1 MALIHIDPVPPRC
14 SPGVVLSFV
23 CTGGKIDSKHIGKI
37 AFVGRGATVEV
48 PDAKAA
54 AIVNALD
61 GATLQ
66 DKPVR
71 VRFAGKGDF
80 TDADHFGNLSK
91 LLDLEAKAEQ
101 EEARRRAQAEEG
113 SPVGDGTTLTA
124 LVLRDSE
131 FGLGGRLL
139 LTFGRKTPGASL
151 PPSRLGP
158 GSPVVLNQTN
168 VNRRVPSF
176 RGVIYDRDTATIGV
190 AIDPPDDELP
200 DEAVWRLDLSPD
212 EVSRLRQQDALRRA
226 ASAAGDRLAELRG
239 VLLGER
245 APEFTEPAP
254 STARRAG
261 GVSPPSIP
269 NAPGD
274 PRVDQ
279 NESADE
285 VSGSS
290 ADEASEASGPSV
302 EISGSSAEVP
312 GLSVEV
318 PGLSVEVPGLSAEV
332 PGLSAEVPGSS
343 GGSRPPLALNA
354 PQRAA
359 VEFALAAKDFAIIH
373 GPPGTGKTT
382 TVVEFIRETVAR
394 GDTVLACAPSNH
406 AVDNLLEK
414 LLAAGELP
422 IRLGHPA
429 RIMPELR
436 ERAIDILAE
445 KHPDARQAR
454 KVAREAFALFRQ
466 ADKWTREKPQ
476 PGEKAALRKEAR
488 DLLSESRKLEALAVE
503 RVLDDARIICATLTG
518 LDSQLLGQRRFD
530 VVVIDEACQ
539 STEPAAW
546 VPLLRA
552 NTLVLAGDHCQLPPT
567 IISPE
572 AADRGLSISLME
584 RLIAHFGPDVARL
597 LSVQHRMHAAIM
609 GFSNAE
615 FYDGRLVAHASIA
628 GHQLCDLPGVA
639 RAPLTETPVQFIDTA
654 GASYDEELEIDTG
667 SRRNIQEA
675 ALAVKKVRAL
685 LALGVSATQIGVI
698 TPYRAQVR
706 LLRERLE
713 DVADLEIDSVDGFQ
727 GREKEAIVVSLVRSN
742 PEGEIGFL
750 ADTRRTNVALTRA
763 RRKLLVIG
771 DSATLA
777 NASFY
782 QRMLTYFEET
792 GATSSVW
799 EEVE

>member
-23 CTGGKIDSKHIGKI
+23 CTGGKLDSKHIGKI

-54 AIVNALD
+54 ALVKALD

-80 TDADHFGNLSK
+80 TNADHLGNLSN

-113 SPVGDGTTLTA
+113 SAVGDGSTLTR

-139 LTFGRKTPGASL
+139 LTFGRKTLNEPL

-168 VNRRVPSF
+168 VNRRVPSY
-176 RGVIYDRDTATIGV
+176 RGVIYDRDSATIGV

-212 EVSRLRQQDALRRA
+212 EVSRVRQQDALRRA
-226 ASAAGDRLAELRG
+226 ASASGDRLAELRE
-239 VLLGER
+239 VLLGR
-245 APEFTEPAP
+245 ASLPSPLAGEGAGASPAGEGE
-254 STARRAG
+254 SATARAA
-261 GVSPPSIP
+261 SPLTRLEDSPASP
-269 NAPGD
+269 ARGEGKDKNTL
-274 PRVDQ
+274 
-279 NESADE
+279 NE
-285 VSGSS
+285 
-290 ADEASEASGPSV
+290 
-302 EISGSSAEVP
+302 
-312 GLSVEV
+312 
-318 PGLSVEVPGLSAEV
+318 
-332 PGLSAEVPGSS
+332 
-343 GGSRPPLALNA
+343 
-354 PQRAA
+354 PQLAA
-359 VEFALAAKDFAIIH
+359 VEFALAAIDFAIIH

-382 TVVEFIRETVAR
+382 TVVEFIRQAVAK

-422 IRLGHPA
+422 VRLGHPA

-436 ERAIDILAE
+436 ARAVDILAE

-454 KVAREAFALFRQ
+454 RVARDAFALFRQ
-466 ADKWTREKPQ
+466 ADKWTRDKPQ
-476 PGEKAALRKEAR
+476 PGEKAALRREAR
-488 DLLSESRKLEALAVE
+488 DMLSEVRKLQALAIE
-503 RVLDDARIICATLTG
+503 RVLDETKIICATLTG

-539 STEPAAW
+539 STEPTNW

-552 NTLVLAGDHCQLPPT
+552 NKLILAGDHCQLPPT

-572 AADRGLSISLME
+572 AAERGLSISLME
-584 RLIAHFGPDVARL
+584 RLVSRFGTDMSRL
-597 LSVQHRMHAAIM
+597 LTVQHRMNSAIM

-615 FYDGRLVAHASIA
+615 FYDRNLIAHESVEN
-628 GHQLCDLPGVA
+628 HRLCDLPGVIA
-639 RAPLTETPVQFIDTA
+639 EPLTETPVQFIDTA
-654 GASYDEELEIDTG
+654 GASYDEELEEDTG
-667 SRRNIQEA
+667 SRRNLQEA
-675 ALAVKKVRAL
+675 TLAVKKVRAL
-685 LALGVSATQIGVI
+685 LAAGVAASQIGVI

-706 LLRERLE
+706 LLRERLANV
-713 DVADLEIDSVDGFQ
+713 DGLEIDSVDGFQ
-727 GREKEAIVVSLVRSN
+727 GREKEAIVVSFVRSN
-742 PEGEIGFL
+742 NEGEIGFL

-777 NASFY
+777 NDRFY
-782 QRMLTYFEET
+782 QRMLTYFEEI

-799 EEVE
+799 EEID

>member
-23 CTGGKIDSKHIGKI
+23 CTGGKLDSKHIGKI

-54 AIVNALD
+54 ALVNALD

-66 DKPVR
+66 AKPVR
-71 VRFAGKGDF
+71 VRFAGKADF
-80 TDADHFGNLSK
+80 TDANHLANLSN

-113 SPVGDGTTLTA
+113 SPVGDGTTLTK

-139 LTFGRKTPGASL
+139 LTFGRKTLNEAL

-168 VNRRVPSF
+168 VNRRMPSY

-190 AIDPPDDELP
+190 AIDPPDDELS

-226 ASAAGDRLAELRG
+226 ASATGDRLAELRD
-239 VLLGER
+239 VLLGESSSDNPSPTPPPR
-245 APEFTEPAP
+245 GEGLNTEDD
-254 STARRAG
+254 S
-261 GVSPPSIP
+261 VPPSFL
-269 NAPGD
+269 GKGV
-274 PRVDQ
+274 RGL
-279 NESADE
+279 
-285 VSGSS
+285 GSS
-290 ADEASEASGPSV
+290 
-302 EISGSSAEVP
+302 
-312 GLSVEV
+312 
-318 PGLSVEVPGLSAEV
+318 
-332 PGLSAEVPGSS
+332 
-343 GGSRPPLALNA
+343 LNP

-382 TVVEFIRETVAR
+382 TVVEFIREAVAR

-414 LLAAGELP
+414 LLAVGELP
-422 IRLGHPA
+422 VRLGHPA
-429 RIMPELR
+429 RVMPELR
-436 ERAIDILAE
+436 ARAIDILAE

-454 KVAREAFALFRQ
+454 KIARDAFALFRQ

-476 PGEKAALRKEAR
+476 PGEKAALRREAR
-488 DLLSESRKLEALAVE
+488 DLLGEARKLEALAVE
-503 RVLDDARIICATLTG
+503 RVLDESKVVCATLTG

-530 VVVIDEACQ
+530 IAVIDEACQ

-552 NTLVLAGDHCQLPPT
+552 NKLILAGDHCQLPPT

-572 AADRGLSISLME
+572 AAERGLSISLME
-584 RLIAHFGPDVARL
+584 RLVRQFGPGASRL
-597 LSVQHRMHAAIM
+597 LTVQHRMNAAIM
-609 GFSNAE
+609 GFSNQE
-615 FYDGRLVAHASIA
+615 FYDGNLIAHESVA
-628 GHQLCDLPGVA
+628 GHRLCDLPNVTA
-639 RAPLTETPVQFIDTA
+639 DPLTETPVQFIDTA
-654 GASYDEELEIDTG
+654 GASYDEELEEDTG
-667 SRRNIQEA
+667 SRRNVQEA

-685 LALGVSATQIGVI
+685 LAAGVEASQIGVI

-706 LLRERLE
+706 LLRERIG
-713 DVADLEIDSVDGFQ
+713 DVPGLEIDSVDGFQ

-742 PEGEIGFL
+742 NEGEIGFL

-777 NASFY
+777 NDPFY
-782 QRMLTYFEET
+782 QRMLTYFEEI
-792 GATSSVW
+792 GASSSVW
-799 EEVE
+799 EEMD